1 MIEQGRLIYIEH
13 KSGHGDAGPAWITRA
28 RLSKSGRTVYFNGR
42 ALKRLGGRGVSGN
55 HSCLETGDEF
65 WISGVKV
72 AGGDRHWAGHG
83 PVMVDQRV
91 VQDYLALRGLSA
103 LDPIRYPVV
112 SDIEDTDAAR
122 FHHLENRAL

>member
-1 MIEQGRLIYIEH
+1 MIEQGQLIYIEH
-13 KSGHGDAGPAWITRA
+13 KSGHHDAGPAWITRA

-42 ALKRLGGRGVSGN
+42 ALKRRGRRGVSGN
-55 HSCLETGDEF
+55 YCCLETADEF

-72 AGGDRHWAGHG
+72 EGDDRHWAGHG

-91 VQDYLALRGLSA
+91 VEDYLALRGLSS

-112 SDIEDTDAAR
+112 SDIKDTDPAR
-122 FHHLENRAL
+122 FHELENRAR